1 MKTISIA
8 AFGAVSRQIVKHTLP
23 IPAQKLI
30 FGFLELKNKAYLC
43 SMIELSRHI
52 ESLLLHHDCV
62 IVPGL
67 GGFVTQYV
75 PARRIEEEFLFLPP
89 YRSVGFNQQL
99 VLNDGLLVQSYM
111 KAYGTSY
118 PDTLKLIDSAVRELK
133 EELQEKG
140 EYELSGIG
148 TLSMGIGEQY
158 NFTPCKAGVV
168 SPELYGLDS
177 LSLKRWDAK
186 ANNAADGE
194 QPAERQ
200 KKLQVKRTEK
210 NYTISIS
217 REIVNYAAAAVVAVF
232 FYFVWATPVSNSTSV
247 DTQAASVVYE
257 QLFSNVQTNSQTIIP
272 KPVPVA
278 EPKSVPATTETSAAE
293 PTVSKTETT
302 SKQPVAVAAKPTGKF
317 TLVLASAV
325 PNQSA
330 EKYVQKLKDEG
341 FKHADL
347 YVNGRMVRV
356 INGHYA
362 TETEAQHAL
371 QQFKKHKAFADAW
384 VLKLK

>member
-1 MKTISIA
+1 
-8 AFGAVSRQIVKHTLP
+8 
-23 IPAQKLI
+23 
-30 FGFLELKNKAYLC
+30 
-43 SMIELSRHI
+43 MIELSRHI

-75 PARRIEEEFLFLPP
+75 PARRIEDELLFLPP

-111 KAYGTSY
+111 QAYGTSY
-118 PDTLKLIDSAVRELK
+118 PETVKLIDSAVRELK
-133 EELQEKG
+133 DELQEKG

-148 TLSMGIGEQY
+148 TLSMGIGGNY
-158 NFTPCKAGVV
+158 NFTPCEAGVV

-177 LSLKRWDAK
+177 LLLNRLDAK
-186 ANNAADGE
+186 GKNTVTGE
-194 QPAERQ
+194 STTDRQ

-217 REIVNYAAAAVVAVF
+217 REIVNYAAAAIVAVF
-232 FYFVWATPVSNSTSV
+232 FYFLWATPVTNSSV
-247 DTQAASVVYE
+247 VDQQAASVVYE
-257 QLFSNVQTNSQTIIP
+257 QLFSNVQTNKEAE
-272 KPVPVA
+272 KPQLVSPVA
-278 EPKSVPATTETSAAE
+278 PETAATSATSKTDEANQTEAARTDAAKELQKQQPETETAAA
-293 PTVSKTETT
+293 KTEKKTNT
-302 SKQPVAVAAKPTGKF
+302 PIAAATQPKGKF

-325 PNQSA
+325 PRQSA
-330 EKYVQKLKDEG
+330 EKYAQKLRAEG
-341 FKHADL
+341 FAHAEM
-347 YVNGRMVRV
+347 YAHGRMVRV

-362 TETEAQHAL
+362 TEAEAHQAL
-371 QQFKKHKAFADAW
+371 QQLKKHKAFAEAW